1 MTLKGFINFLVKIKL
16 TISYI
21 YLNIINDPA
30 NIEASIEILWDSKYC
45 ITNIVNA
52 NDNKIEKDIGGEI
65 NLKLMLL
72 DHFESTEKNKKIA
85 AKATIGINI
94 AL

>member
-1 MTLKGFINFLVKIKL
+1 MTLKGFINFLLKIKL
-16 TISYI
+16 IISYM
-21 YLNIINDPA
+21 YLNIINEPA
-30 NIEASIEILWDSKYC
+30 NIEASIEILLDSKYC
-45 ITNIVNA
+45 ITNKVNA
-52 NDNKIEKDIGGEI
+52 NDNKIDNDIGAEI

-85 AKATIGINI
+85 AKTTIGIKI

>member
-1 MTLKGFINFLVKIKL
+1 M
-16 TISYI
+16 

-30 NIEASIEILWDSKYC
+30 NIEESIEILWDSKYC
-45 ITNIVNA
+45 ITNKVNT
-52 NDNKIEKDIGGEI
+52 NDNKIEKDIGAEI
-65 NLKLMLL
+65 NLKLILL

-85 AKATIGINI
+85 ANTTIGINI

>member
-1 MTLKGFINFLVKIKL
+1 M
-16 TISYI
+16 

-30 NIEASIEILWDSKYC
+30 NIEASIETLWDSKYC

-52 NDNKIEKDIGGEI
+52 NDNKIEKDIGAEI

-85 AKATIGINI
+85 AKTTIGINI

>member
-1 MTLKGFINFLVKIKL
+1 MYINKI
-16 TISYI
+16 
-21 YLNIINDPA
+21 NEPE

-45 ITNIVNA
+45 ITNKVKAI
-52 NDNKIEKDIGGEI
+52 DNNIEKEIGAEI
-65 NLKLMLL
+65 NLNLMLL

-85 AKATIGINI
+85 AKTTIGINI